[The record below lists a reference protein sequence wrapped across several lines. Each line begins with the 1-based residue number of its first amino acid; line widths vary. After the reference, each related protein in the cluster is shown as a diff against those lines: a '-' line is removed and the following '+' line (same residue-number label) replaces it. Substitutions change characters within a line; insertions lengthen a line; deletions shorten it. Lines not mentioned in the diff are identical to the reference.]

1 MSMALKLIAASA
13 LMMMPVLPVSAG
25 ERHDKAETT
34 EVFTFEHEVE
44 FFHGEAVAVD
54 AKTTPTK
61 RLKAIGG

>member
-1 MSMALKLIAASA
+1 MSMALKLIAAST
-13 LMMMPVLPVSAG
+13 MMILPVFPASAG

-54 AKTTPTK
+54 AKTAPTK
-61 RLKAIGG
+61 RTEAIGG